1 VKPHRYP
8 LEVNEADSFRDSL
21 FIEIRIKGIDFDI
34 RLLKTSPME
43 LQKRM
48 QIKREKYERSLRSPI
63 DAKALKLRYSYNKE
77 SVFLWGAESV
87 INQLKQLAGA

>member
-1 VKPHRYP
+1 
-8 LEVNEADSFRDSL
+8 
-21 FIEIRIKGIDFDI
+21 
-34 RLLKTSPME
+34 ME

-48 QIKREKYERSLRSPI
+48 QIKREKYERSLRSLI
-63 DAKALKLRYSYNKE
+63 DAKALKLGYSYNKE

>member
-1 VKPHRYP
+1 M
-8 LEVNEADSFRDSL
+8 
-21 FIEIRIKGIDFDI
+21 EIRIKGIEFDI
-34 RLLKTSPME
+34 CLSNTSPME

-48 QIKREKYERSLRSPI
+48 QIKREKYERGLRSLI
-63 DAKALKLRYSYNKE
+63 DAKALKLGYSYNKE